1 MLNYIR
7 SYKAK
12 KALAAAL
19 ALSCV
24 MAIAGCNKG
33 GQQQQAPQV
42 TMVKTMQIVRRDTPV
57 AYDFTG
63 YVKATREIEL
73 KAQVTGQIKAKYFK
87 GGDEVEEG
95 QALYQIDSRTYS
107 ANLLNAQAAYNVA
120 QTNADRYQKLFEQH
134 AISKQA
140 LDSALMQRDQALAQ
154 YNIAQVNMDETTVV
168 APFSGR
174 ISTTN
179 LEVGNYVTQGQTSL
193 GNITNTNPV
202 FIQFTIAEPEY
213 IKLSNN
219 ENGGALDNLTAV
231 LSDGSTYNQKGKV
244 AEVNKD
250 VTNGTGTITVK
261 AIFDNPNQQLLP
273 GMFAHVK
280 ATSGTVKNAMLVPKR
295 AVVELMYKRFVYV
308 VGNDN
313 KVTMKEVTLGP
324 AVNRMYLVTGGLKGD
339 ETIVVEGTGKI
350 RQGSEVK
357 GTPMTEAELDGAKPA
372 NAAAPA
378 APKK

>member
-1 MLNYIR
+1 MLDFIR
-7 SYKAK
+7 SRKAK
-12 KALAAAL
+12 KALAAAV

-33 GQQQQAPQV
+33 GNKQQAPQA
-42 TMVKTMQIVRRDTPV
+42 TMVKTMQVTKRDTPV

-73 KAQVTGQIKAKYFK
+73 KAQVSGQIKEKYFK

-95 QALYQIDSRTYS
+95 QALYRIDSRTYS
-107 ANLLNAQAAYNVA
+107 AALLNAEAAYKVA
-120 QTNADRYQKLFEQH
+120 ATNADRYNKLFEQH
-134 AISKQA
+134 AVSKQT
-140 LDSALMQRDQALAQ
+140 LDNALMQRDQALAAL
-154 YNIAQVNMDETTVV
+154 NIAQVNMDETIVV

-179 LEVGNYVTQGQTSL
+179 LEVGNYVAQGNTSL
-193 GNITNTNPV
+193 GNITNTDPV

-213 IKLSNN
+213 IKLANN
-219 ENGGALDNLTAV
+219 DNGGALDNLTAV
-231 LSDGSTYNQKGKV
+231 LSDGTVYGLKGRV
-244 AEVNKD
+244 SEVNKD

-261 AIFDNPNQQLLP
+261 ALFDNPKQQLLP
-273 GMFAHVK
+273 GMFAHIK
-280 ATSGTVKNAMLVPKR
+280 ATSGVMKDALLIPKR

-308 VGNDN
+308 VGADN
-313 KVTMKEVTLGP
+313 KVTMKEVNLGP
-324 AVNRMYLVTGGLKGD
+324 AVERMYVVTGGLKGD

-357 GTPMTEAELDGAKPA
+357 GVPMTEADLDTTKPA
-372 NAAAPA
+372 DTA
-378 APKK
+378 APK

>member
-1 MLNYIR
+1 MFNYIR
-7 SYKAK
+7 SHKAK
-12 KALAAAL
+12 KALAAAV

-33 GQQQQAPQV
+33 GQQQKAPQA
-42 TMVKTMQIVRRDTPV
+42 TMVKIMQVTKRDTPV

-95 QALYQIDSRTYS
+95 QALYKIDSRTYS
-107 ANLLNAQAAYNVA
+107 AALLNAEAAYNVA
-120 QTNADRYQKLFEQH
+120 ATNADRYNKLFEQH

-140 LDSALMQRDQALAQ
+140 LDNALMQRDQALAAL
-154 YNIAQVNMDETTVV
+154 NIAQVNMDETIVV

-179 LEVGNYVTQGQTSL
+179 LEVGNYVTQGQTPL
-193 GNITNTNPV
+193 GNITNTDPV

-213 IKLSNN
+213 IKLTNN
-219 ENGGALDNLTAV
+219 DNGGALDNLTAV
-231 LSDGSTYNQKGKV
+231 LSDGTVYGLKGRV
-244 AEVNKD
+244 SEVNKD

-261 AIFDNPNQQLLP
+261 ALFDNPKQQLLP
-273 GMFAHVK
+273 GMFAHIK
-280 ATSGTVKNAMLVPKR
+280 ATSGVMKDALLIPKR

-308 VGNDN
+308 VGADN
-313 KVTMKEVTLGP
+313 KVTMKEVNLGP
-324 AVNRMYLVTGGLKGD
+324 AVERMYVVTGGLKGD

-357 GTPMTEAELDGAKPA
+357 GVPMTEADLDTTKPA
-372 NAAAPA
+372 STA
-378 APKK
+378 APK

>member
-1 MLNYIR
+1 MLDFIR
-7 SYKAK
+7 SHKAK
-12 KALAAAL
+12 KALAAAV

-33 GQQQQAPQV
+33 GNKQQAPQA
-42 TMVKTMQIVRRDTPV
+42 TMVKIMQVTKRDTPV

-73 KAQVTGQIKAKYFK
+73 KAQVSGQIKEKYFK

-95 QALYQIDSRTYS
+95 QALYRIDSRTYS
-107 ANLLNAQAAYNVA
+107 AALLNAEAAYKVA
-120 QTNADRYQKLFEQH
+120 ATNADRYNKLFEQH
-134 AISKQA
+134 AVSKQT
-140 LDSALMQRDQALAQ
+140 LDNALMQRDQALAAL
-154 YNIAQVNMDETTVV
+154 NIAQVNMDETIVV

-179 LEVGNYVTQGQTSL
+179 LEVGNYVAQGNTSL
-193 GNITNTNPV
+193 GNITNTDPV

-213 IKLSNN
+213 IKLANN
-219 ENGGALDNLTAV
+219 DNGGALDNLNAV
-231 LSDGSTYNQKGKV
+231 LSDGTVYGLKGRV
-244 AEVNKD
+244 SEVNKD

-261 AIFDNPNQQLLP
+261 ALFDNPKQQLLP
-273 GMFAHVK
+273 GMFAHIK
-280 ATSGTVKNAMLVPKR
+280 ATSGVMKDALLIPKR

-308 VGNDN
+308 VGADN
-313 KVTMKEVTLGP
+313 KVTMKEVNLGP
-324 AVNRMYLVTGGLKGD
+324 AVERMYVVTGGLKGD

-357 GTPMTEAELDGAKPA
+357 GVPMTEADLDTTKPA
-372 NAAAPA
+372 DTA
-378 APKK
+378 APK

>member
-1 MLNYIR
+1 MLDFIR
-7 SYKAK
+7 SRKAK
-12 KALAAAL
+12 KALAAAV

-33 GQQQQAPQV
+33 GNKQQAPQA
-42 TMVKTMQIVRRDTPV
+42 TMVKIMQVTKRDTPV

-73 KAQVTGQIKAKYFK
+73 KAQVSGQIKEKYFK

-95 QALYQIDSRTYS
+95 QALYRIDSRTYS
-107 ANLLNAQAAYNVA
+107 AALLNAEAAYKVA
-120 QTNADRYQKLFEQH
+120 ATNADRYNKLFEQH
-134 AISKQA
+134 AVSKQT
-140 LDSALMQRDQALAQ
+140 LDNALMQRDQALAAL
-154 YNIAQVNMDETTVV
+154 NIAQVNMDETIVV

-179 LEVGNYVTQGQTSL
+179 LEVGNYVAQGNTSL
-193 GNITNTNPV
+193 GNITNTDPV

-213 IKLSNN
+213 IKLANN
-219 ENGGALDNLTAV
+219 DNGGALDNLTAV
-231 LSDGSTYNQKGKV
+231 LSDGTVYGLKGRV
-244 AEVNKD
+244 SEVNKD

-261 AIFDNPNQQLLP
+261 ALFDNPKQQLLP
-273 GMFAHVK
+273 GMFAHIK
-280 ATSGTVKNAMLVPKR
+280 ATSGVMKDALLIPKR

-308 VGNDN
+308 VGADN
-313 KVTMKEVTLGP
+313 KVTMKEVNLGP
-324 AVNRMYLVTGGLKGD
+324 AVERMYVVTGGLKGD

-357 GTPMTEAELDGAKPA
+357 GVPMTEADLDTTKPA
-372 NAAAPA
+372 DTA
-378 APKK
+378 APK

>member
-1 MLNYIR
+1 MLDFIR
-7 SYKAK
+7 SHKAK
-12 KALAAAL
+12 KALAAAV

-33 GQQQQAPQV
+33 GNKQQAPQA
-42 TMVKTMQIVRRDTPV
+42 TMVKTMQVTKRDTPV

-73 KAQVTGQIKAKYFK
+73 KAQVSGQIKEKYFK

-95 QALYQIDSRTYS
+95 QALYRIDSRTYS
-107 ANLLNAQAAYNVA
+107 AALLNAEAAYKVA
-120 QTNADRYQKLFEQH
+120 ATNADRYNKLFEQH
-134 AISKQA
+134 AVSKQT
-140 LDSALMQRDQALAQ
+140 LDNALMQRDQALAAL
-154 YNIAQVNMDETTVV
+154 NIAQVNMDETIVV

-179 LEVGNYVTQGQTSL
+179 LEVGNYVAQGNTSL
-193 GNITNTNPV
+193 GNITNTDPV

-213 IKLSNN
+213 IKLANN
-219 ENGGALDNLTAV
+219 DNGGALDNLTAV
-231 LSDGSTYNQKGKV
+231 LSDGTVYGLKGRV
-244 AEVNKD
+244 SEVNKD

-261 AIFDNPNQQLLP
+261 ALFDNPKQQLLP
-273 GMFAHVK
+273 GMFAHIK
-280 ATSGTVKNAMLVPKR
+280 ATSGVMKDALLIPKR

-308 VGNDN
+308 VGADN
-313 KVTMKEVTLGP
+313 KVTMKEVNLGP
-324 AVNRMYLVTGGLKGD
+324 AVERMYVVTGGLKGD

-357 GTPMTEAELDGAKPA
+357 GVPMTEADLDTTKPA
-372 NAAAPA
+372 DTA
-378 APKK
+378 APK